1 MAKANNSNINA
12 TSKLFTSL
20 QEQHKKLAKAPK
32 QRKSNGNGARVAKY
46 ATQNVAIITAKI
58 YKNNLCYDMQLAH
71 NAKNDILVAI
81 FGNAK
86 AKLVKE
92 RCKAYAQRNNEQKQK
107 NQSGKSVLLQNDIAK
122 TLLANEQELA
132 AHNVI
137 VAHDIINATKA
148 KLAKKQ
154 EQAKAKL
161 AKKEQAQAKR
171 KATLAKKQA
180 KLATEQA

>member
-32 QRKSNGNGARVAKY
+32 QRKSNGNGARIAKY
-46 ATQNVAIITAKI
+46 AKQNVAIITAKI

-71 NAKNDILVAI
+71 NAKQDILVAI

-92 RCKAYAQRNNEQKQK
+92 RCKAYALRNNEQKQK

-132 AHNVI
+132 THNVI

-154 EQAKAKL
+154 ELAKAKL